1 MGVNRSYTR
10 LVLPAGARRRDRFAF
25 PCRQGLAEGC
35 RTVVADVLRQWKN
48 FPIEGAF
55 REATMRPRPLIQ
67 ARGRRLARRGFPG
80 RPAAGGGAGWRAALA
95 LAFAL
100 AASAG
105 PMPQAMAAT
114 PQPPGAPAGESS
126 DDAERLRRFTGAMV
140 RIEARA
146 IDGAASAES
155 LGRDRVG
162 SGVII
167 RPGLVLTIGYL
178 LLETEQVEVTSSS
191 GRRVPAT
198 VAGYDHASGFGL
210 VRTVLPLDGQPL
222 PLGDSDQVAERQV
235 LLTQGQGEPH
245 ATRLLVVSRR
255 PFSGDWE
262 YLIERPIYTFPPVNN
277 WSGSALMTADGQ
289 LVGIGSLIVGDAAG
303 DARGLP
309 GNLFVPVNLLK
320 PIIEELLADGRR
332 RGPAQPWLGMATEAV
347 RGHLIVSRVSREG
360 PAAAAGVRAGDIV
373 LALDDEPVDDRANFY
388 RRLWKLGPA
397 GTEVRLRMLQGGTV
411 RELKLRSIDR
421 MDSLAR
427 PAGI

>member
-1 MGVNRSYTR
+1 M
-10 LVLPAGARRRDRFAF
+10 PA
-25 PCRQGLAEGC
+25 LASGI
-35 RTVVADVLRQWKN
+35 
-48 FPIEGAF
+48 P
-55 REATMRPRPLIQ
+55 
-67 ARGRRLARRGFPG
+67 
-80 RPAAGGGAGWRAALA
+80 ALA
-95 LAFAL
+95 LVFAL
-100 AASAG
+100 AVFVAPGSIPA
-105 PMPQAMAAT
+105 AAAAT
-114 PQPPGAPAGESS
+114 MQAQDSTAPAQPPGTAPAPAPPSAA
-126 DDAERLRRFTGAMV
+126 DAERLRRFTGAVV

-146 IDGAASAES
+146 IDGAASADS

-191 GRRVPAT
+191 GRRIPAT

-210 VRTVLPLDGQPL
+210 VRTVLPLDGQPV

-262 YLIERPIYTFPPVNN
+262 YLIERPIYTYPPVNN

-303 DARGLP
+303 DVRGMP
-309 GNLFVPVNLLK
+309 GNLFIPVNLVK
-320 PIIEELLADGRR
+320 PIIEDLLAGGRR
-332 RGPAQPWLGMATEAV
+332 RGPVQPWLGMATETV
-347 RGHLIVSRVSREG
+347 QGHLIVSRVSRDG
-360 PAAAAGVRAGDIV
+360 PAEAAGVRRGDIV
-373 LALDDEPVDDRANFY
+373 LALGDEPVGDRADFY

-397 GTEVRLRMLQGGTV
+397 GTEVHLRLLQGSTV
-411 RELKLRSIDR
+411 RELKLRSVDR
-421 MDSLAR
+421 MDSLVQ
-427 PAGI
+427 PKGI